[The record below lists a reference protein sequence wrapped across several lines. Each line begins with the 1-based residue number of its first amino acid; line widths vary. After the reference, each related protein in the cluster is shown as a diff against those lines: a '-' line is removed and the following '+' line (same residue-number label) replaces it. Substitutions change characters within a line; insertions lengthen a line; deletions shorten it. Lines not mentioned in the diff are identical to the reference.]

1 VRPPRPPEKSQIP
14 DDGRETFLAQPNGGA
29 LTALGVYNLSR
40 SFDGLQAVADVSFSA
55 TSGRITGLIGPNGAG
70 KSTAL
75 AIVAGSLKPS
85 AGSVFF
91 MGRNVTGMPSY
102 RLARLGIARTFQMVG
117 DFDRL
122 TVLENLLVAA
132 PRQRGERIRE
142 IYSLRRSWRQ
152 QEAAMVE
159 RARGLLARFEL
170 SNSENTC
177 AGELSGGQRR
187 LMELARAL
195 MADPTLLLLDEPM
208 AGVNPRLMHQLG
220 EHLLS
225 LARSGLAIVLVEH
238 ELRLIEQVC
247 DHVVVLAQGRV
258 IGTGSMA
265 EVRQIDEV
273 LEAYI
278 AG

>member
-1 VRPPRPPEKSQIP
+1 ASTVALLRPGDRTTTPILDVRH
-14 DDGRETFLAQPNGGA
+14 
-29 LTALGVYNLSR
+29 LSR
-40 SFDGLQAVADVSFSA
+40 SFGGLQAVADVSFSA
-55 TSGRITGLIGPNGAG
+55 SRGSITGLIGPNGAG
-70 KSTAL
+70 KSTTL
-75 AIVAGSLKPS
+75 AIVAGSLRSS

-91 MGRNVTGMPSY
+91 GGTDVTGMPSH
-102 RLARLGIARTFQMVG
+102 RLARLGLARTFQMAG

-132 PRQRGERIRE
+132 PRQRGESIRA
-142 IYSLRRSWRQ
+142 IYSPRRAWRK
-152 QEAAMVE
+152 QEAELVE
-159 RARGLLARFEL
+159 KGRALLDRFEL
-170 SNSENTC
+170 ADHEDAY

-195 MADPTLLLLDEPM
+195 MADPSLLLLDEPM
-208 AGVNPRLMHQLG
+208 AGVNPRLMHHLG
-220 EHLLS
+220 EHLLD

-247 DHVVVLAQGRV
+247 DHVVVLAQGKV
-258 IGTGSMA
+258 IGAGSMA
-265 EVRQIDEV
+265 EVRQMEEV